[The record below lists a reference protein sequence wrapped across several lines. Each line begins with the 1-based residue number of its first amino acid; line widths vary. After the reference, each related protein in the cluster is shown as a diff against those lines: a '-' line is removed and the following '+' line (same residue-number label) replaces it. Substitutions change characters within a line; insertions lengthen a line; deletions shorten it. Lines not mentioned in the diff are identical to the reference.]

1 MLLLAV
7 HSYAQNPAARYEIDA
22 KRQGVSPTEKDALPR
37 GKEFV
42 RLDST
47 YYMGWMYQGMYLSD
61 RSADVSGLE
70 KSLPFLRKA
79 FLLMEK
85 DFGALLTTIFNDPYT
100 YTVNNQRYVDYLTLT
115 NAVREVYE
123 NLERPDS
130 AMWVLQKLKA
140 KSFRKD
146 HFGSLYPRLAW
157 LIHRNRFYTKEQ
169 YRFLRNSVLENEQLA
184 LAACYE
190 GLDHINRNL
199 ENNNLWFGD
208 FQAEQDRMSIYH
220 NLSLIHSYLKNYD
233 SSAYYYEQMASYGAV
248 SWNNYGSLKAEIGE
262 FATAAAMYDRDRYK
276 YGGFKNL
283 MEPYYYLPILN
294 IYAGKTNEAMSMA
307 KEAIELS
314 NSSPGFGWYN
324 IALAR
329 SYLYN
334 GELDSAWLTL
344 DKAAH
349 FKEIHIGTTLT
360 QPQYEFTIGVL
371 KLVWYEKK
379 IAATKFLHRNW
390 WYHPKWLYEVASL
403 QAQQYVHEYLL
414 ANQLILNPERSR
426 ISYDLFCG

>member
-7 HSYAQNPAARYEIDA
+7 LSHAQSPAARYEIDA

-140 KSFRKD
+140 RV
-146 HFGSLYPRLAW
+146 R
-157 LIHRNRFYTKEQ
+157 
-169 YRFLRNSVLENEQLA
+169 
-184 LAACYE
+184 
-190 GLDHINRNL
+190 
-199 ENNNLWFGD
+199 
-208 FQAEQDRMSIYH
+208 
-220 NLSLIHSYLKNYD
+220 
-233 SSAYYYEQMASYGAV
+233 
-248 SWNNYGSLKAEIGE
+248 
-262 FATAAAMYDRDRYK
+262 
-276 YGGFKNL
+276 
-283 MEPYYYLPILN
+283 
-294 IYAGKTNEAMSMA
+294 
-307 KEAIELS
+307 
-314 NSSPGFGWYN
+314 
-324 IALAR
+324 
-329 SYLYN
+329 
-334 GELDSAWLTL
+334 
-344 DKAAH
+344 
-349 FKEIHIGTTLT
+349 T
-360 QPQYEFTIGVL
+360 Q
-371 KLVWYEKK
+371 
-379 IAATKFLHRNW
+379 N
-390 WYHPKWLYEVASL
+390 
-403 QAQQYVHEYLL
+403 
-414 ANQLILNPERSR
+414 
-426 ISYDLFCG
+426 